1 MKKIII
7 ILSILFT
14 LVGCGGEASNNEKVN
29 VTPSEVKTLSLNKY
43 ENDIFSM
50 QIPEGWEVSYGGNAM
65 LFGIHA
71 YKPEQENSPKY
82 HIFALLK
89 AEPLYSYAF
98 KQFEVSNFGAFPL
111 YDILTQAPAIETPTV
126 ESFYKTFNE
135 YTSYITKFEPTYSI
149 QGYEMTWP
157 VLNNFETIEQFEL
170 NSLMAPVALDD
181 KIIRANYT
189 DVYDGSLQQGLFSG
203 SLTTNALGKESYTV
217 YNIFFVSSPDE
228 DFIEYEPL
236 LLECMN
242 SIKFSDA
249 FVQNTIDASNQQT
262 QTALAIGQSLQATY
276 DACNKAWEERNS
288 TYDII
293 SQKQSDA
300 TLGYE
305 RVYNTETGEIYK
317 AYNGFGD
324 DYSGQLYQPI
334 TEDMYSLPI
343 DGYIE

>member
-1 MKKIII
+1 MKRIITVI
-7 ILSILFT
+7 CILLI
-14 LVGCGGEASNNEKVN
+14 LVGCSSENSESSKLNIV
-29 VTPSEVKTLSLNKY
+29 PSETKQLKF
-43 ENDIFSM
+43 ENYDNGIFSM
-50 QIPEGWEVSYGGNAM
+50 QLPEGWEVSYGGNAM

-89 AEPLYSYAF
+89 AEPLYSHAF
-98 KQFEVSNFGAFPL
+98 KQFEVNNFGNIPI
-111 YDILTQAPAIETPTV
+111 YDILTQAPAIDAPTI
-126 ESFYKTFNE
+126 ESFYKVFNE
-135 YTSYITKFEPTYSI
+135 YTDYITRFEPSYSI
-149 QGYEMTWP
+149 EGYEMYWP

-170 NSLMAPVALDD
+170 NSLMSSVALDD
-181 KIIRANYT
+181 KVIRANYT

-203 SLTTNALGKESYTV
+203 SLTTNPLGNESYTV
-217 YNIFFVSSPDE
+217 YNIFFVSAPD
-228 DFIEYEPL
+228 DSFIDYEPV
-236 LLECMN
+236 LLECLN
-242 SIKFSDA
+242 SLEFSNV

-262 QTALAIGQSLQATY
+262 QTALAIGQSLQETY
-276 DACNKAWEERNS
+276 DACNKAWEERNT

-334 TEDMYSLPI
+334 TDDMYTLPI